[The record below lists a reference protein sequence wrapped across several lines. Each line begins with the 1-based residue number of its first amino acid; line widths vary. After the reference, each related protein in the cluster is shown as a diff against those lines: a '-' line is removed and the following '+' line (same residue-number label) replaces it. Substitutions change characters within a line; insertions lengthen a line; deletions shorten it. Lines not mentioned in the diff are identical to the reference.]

1 MIEKLKPPSNMNPTE
16 RLDLVI
22 KNYKLNL
29 KKLYRLEDDL
39 NKGYEK
45 QYQFVCGQEKV
56 LELLFGSEFLE
67 KLTNETWDEYYEL
80 GIE

>member
-1 MIEKLKPPSNMNPTE
+1 MIEKLNPPSNMNPTE
-16 RLDLVI
+16 KLDLVI

>member
-1 MIEKLKPPSNMNPTE
+1 MNPTE

-29 KKLYRLEDDL
+29 KKLYRLEDNL
-39 NKGYEK
+39 NKAYEK
-45 QYQFVCGQEKV
+45 QYQFVCGQEKM

-67 KLTNETWDEYYEL
+67 KLTNETWYEYYEL
-80 GIE
+80 GID

>member
-1 MIEKLKPPSNMNPTE
+1 MNFTEKV
-16 RLDLVI
+16 DLVI
-22 KNYKLNL
+22 KNYKSNL
-29 KKLYRLEDDL
+29 KKLYRLEDSL

-56 LELLFGSEFLE
+56 LELLFDSEFVE

-80 GIE
+80 GIN

>member
-1 MIEKLKPPSNMNPTE
+1 MNFTEKV
-16 RLDLVI
+16 DLVI
-22 KNYKLNL
+22 KNYKFNL
-29 KKLYRLEDDL
+29 KRLYRLEDSL

-56 LELLFGSEFLE
+56 LELLFGSEFVE

-80 GIE
+80 GIN